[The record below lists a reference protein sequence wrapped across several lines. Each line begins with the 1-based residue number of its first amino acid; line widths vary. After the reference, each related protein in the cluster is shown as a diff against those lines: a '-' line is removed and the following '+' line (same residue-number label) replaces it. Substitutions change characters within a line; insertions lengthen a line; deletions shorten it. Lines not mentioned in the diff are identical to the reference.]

1 MRNNGCIEGL
11 PSGSAV
17 EVACRITANGPQPI
31 ATGELKPRIAGYVQM
46 MKGFERMVVEAAITG
61 DRDLAVAALE
71 MNPLCPSDALA
82 NVVVD
87 ELMEAH
93 KAYLPQFA

>member
-1 MRNNGCIEGL
+1 
-11 PSGSAV
+11 
-17 EVACRITANGPQPI
+17 
-31 ATGELKPRIAGYVQM
+31 M

-87 ELMEAH
+87 ELLEAH
-93 KAYLPQFA
+93 REYLPQFA

>member
-1 MRNNGCIEGL
+1 
-11 PSGSAV
+11 
-17 EVACRITANGPQPI
+17 
-31 ATGELKPRIAGYVQM
+31 M
-46 MKGFERMVVEAAITG
+46 MKGFERMVVEAAVTG